1 MLFFKKLAPSFI
13 KQLRQNDI
21 TLEIKTSVSQLKK
34 LTLLLKNHTL
44 LLFKSLIDVSPYD
57 NPNSS
62 LRFSVVYNFLSV
74 HFNYRL
80 HVYIQIKEVDFT
92 YSLSSIFNSAS

>member
-1 MLFFKKLAPSFI
+1 MLFLKKLAPSFI

-44 LLFKSLIDVSPYD
+44 LVFKILIVVCAYD
-57 NPNSS
+57 NLNIS
-62 LRFSVVYNFLSV
+62 F
-74 HFNYRL
+74 
-80 HVYIQIKEVDFT
+80 
-92 YSLSSIFNSAS
+92 